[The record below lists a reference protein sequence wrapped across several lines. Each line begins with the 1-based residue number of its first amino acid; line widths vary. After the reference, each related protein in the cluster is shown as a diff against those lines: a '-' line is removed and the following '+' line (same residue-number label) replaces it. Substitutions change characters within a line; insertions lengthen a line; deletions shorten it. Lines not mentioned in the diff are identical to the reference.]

1 MEKMQNQNEKEQLKA
16 RLLQDVEQQEHKK
29 LHPIN
34 FDGII
39 GHEDLKQE
47 ILYAVLGKL
56 NEDEES
62 KAYLASIDDH
72 ATTGILLYGLP
83 GVGKSNIMRAIE
95 KSLINH
101 PDIDCMSLD
110 CSEFQGNVG
119 TNAKIINERFDSARA
134 TKKRVCILLIDE
146 IDSVLMKKRG
156 HINVAERTNAMQ
168 TNMDGMKD
176 SSKIIIIGATNH
188 IDGMEDASISR
199 FVVINLGLPT
209 STERKAFI
217 EKFILPIPM
226 EKDINI
232 DVMVKYTE
240 GFTGRNFRDIGMKLN
255 RIRAINKK
263 PVSIIDLLKE
273 ITKFMSSSQR
283 NNNRVEDITKDNSL
297 NCMLSSII
305 RNEDNTTITY
315 NREHNALYTVDNTV
329 TELTKQLFAFQ
340 EVWGKGQINTS
351 NIIEFCMRF
360 VEEKKP
366 QWKMNGESGYYTPSA
381 IKGIAA
387 KVFKLTPRA

>member
-1 MEKMQNQNEKEQLKA
+1 
-16 RLLQDVEQQEHKK
+16 
-29 LHPIN
+29 
-34 FDGII
+34 
-39 GHEDLKQE
+39 
-47 ILYAVLGKL
+47 
-56 NEDEES
+56 
-62 KAYLASIDDH
+62 
-72 ATTGILLYGLP
+72 
-83 GVGKSNIMRAIE
+83 
-95 KSLINH
+95 
-101 PDIDCMSLD
+101 
-110 CSEFQGNVG
+110 
-119 TNAKIINERFDSARA
+119 
-134 TKKRVCILLIDE
+134 
-146 IDSVLMKKRG
+146 
-156 HINVAERTNAMQ
+156 
-168 TNMDGMKD
+168 MDGMKD

-283 NNNRVEDITKDNSL
+283 NNNRVEDTTKDNSL

>member
-47 ILYAVLGKL
+47 IIYAVLGKL

-62 KAYLASIDDH
+62 KAYLKSIDDH

-134 TKKRVCILLIDE
+134 TKKRICILLIDE

-226 EKDINI
+226 EKEINI

-283 NNNRVEDITKDNSL
+283 NSNRVEDTTKDNSL

-329 TELTKQLFAFQ
+329 TELTAQLFDFQ
-340 EVWGKGQINTS
+340 VSWGKGQVNNS

-360 VEEKKP
+360 VEEIKP
-366 QWKMNGESGYYTPSA
+366 QWKNNSESGYYTPSA
-381 IKGIAA
+381 IKGIAT
-387 KVFKLTPRA
+387 KIFKLTP